1 MALTRA
7 EIQRNYIQK
16 KKKKR
21 KERNVLKK
29 SDKDSVETKFQ

>member
-16 KKKKR
+16 KR

-29 SDKDSVETKFQ
+29 SDKDNVETEFQ

>member
-16 KKKKR
+16 KR

-29 SDKDSVETKFQ
+29 SDKDNVETKFQ